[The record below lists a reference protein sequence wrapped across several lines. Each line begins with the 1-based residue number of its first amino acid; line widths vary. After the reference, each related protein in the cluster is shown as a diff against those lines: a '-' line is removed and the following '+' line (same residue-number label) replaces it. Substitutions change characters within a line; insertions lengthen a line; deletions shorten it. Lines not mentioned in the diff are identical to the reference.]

1 MWLRRPPAENPRR
14 LIEDVSGQK
23 KARPRHIPIFYARA
37 RHSDAF
43 RALGSRL
50 ALSLLRL
57 ASDSHGR
64 QIDTGAATESSKEPF
79 ILPEL
84 IW

>member
-1 MWLRRPPAENPRR
+1 MQE
-14 LIEDVSGQK
+14 
-23 KARPRHIPIFYARA
+23 RA
-37 RHSDAF
+37 IQTLFVLS
-43 RALGSRL
+43 ALG

-57 ASDSHGR
+57 ASNSHGR